1 MVNTVNET
9 LDALLRSSGSTT
21 ESEEMYLITI
31 ARATEDGHQ
40 GPVPVPHVAD
50 VLSVSRVSANEMV
63 KKLVARGFIEYE
75 PYHGVSLTPTGG
87 AVANRV
93 LRRRRLWSSFLAE
106 HLGMSPS
113 VADTVACE
121 FEHIT
126 PQDVAERLAQFLGD
140 PTVDPEGKPIPAADD
155 GMAAPIHEILLGD
168 FAAGRPGRVVRVVG
182 DLATRSFLA
191 DQGVTEGAELTL
203 LAVGS
208 DQGCLV
214 DTLKGHTHLSP
225 SIAAGVVVTPI
236 VH

>member
-1 MVNTVNET
+1 MANTVIDDPRT
-9 LDALLRSSGSTT
+9 SDPTS

-40 GPVPVPHVAD
+40 GPIPVPHVAD

-75 PYHGVSLTPTGG
+75 PYHGVKLTPSG
-87 AVANRV
+87 ASVANRV

-113 VADTVACE
+113 LADTVACE

-126 PQDVAERLAQFLGD
+126 PHDVAERLANFLGD
-140 PTVDPEGKPIPAADD
+140 PTVDPEGKPIPRPEESL
-155 GMAAPIHEILLGD
+155 APPVHEILLGD

-182 DLATRSFLA
+182 DLATRSFLN
-191 DQGVTEGAELTL
+191 DQGVTECAEITL

-214 DTLKGHTHLSP
+214 DTAKGHIHLSP
-225 SIAAGVVVTPI
+225 SIAAGVVVTPAG
-236 VH
+236 

>member
-1 MVNTVNET
+1 MAGTIGEHPT
-9 LDALLRSSGSTT
+9 LSGEGSTS

-31 ARATEDGHQ
+31 ARAGEDGHQ
-40 GPVPVPHVAD
+40 GPVPVPYVAD

-75 PYHGVSLTPTGG
+75 PYHGVALTPTG
-87 AVANRV
+87 ASIANRV

-106 HLGMSPS
+106 HLQMSPS
-113 VADTVACE
+113 LADTVACE

-126 PQDVAERLAQFLGD
+126 PDDVAERLAQFLGD
-140 PTVDPEGKPIPAADD
+140 PTVDPEGKPIPAANES
-155 GMAAPIHEILLGD
+155 AAPPVHEILLGD
-168 FAAGRPGRVVRVVG
+168 FAAGRLGRVVRVVG
-182 DLATRSFLA
+182 DLATRSFLQ
-191 DQGVTEGAELTL
+191 DQGVGEGSEITL

-214 DTLKGHTHLSP
+214 DTPKGHIHLSR

-236 VH
+236 S